1 MSARGAE
8 LPLANDATRR
18 TIPLIVGAM
27 VYLAA
32 LALVGTLALDG
43 AIRQWSDGL
52 RGALTVQLPGVGAAP
67 EGREAQARIEAAT
80 GVLRDTPGV
89 LEVTTVPHEEAKAL
103 LEPWLGAGD
112 LPANLAIPILV
123 DVKIDVGESINFALL
138 SERLDDAVPGTQL
151 NDNGVILQR
160 LVRLTRSVQLVG
172 AAVVLIVAIAAIAI
186 VVFATRAGM
195 TSHRST
201 IELLHLMGARD
212 GYIARRF
219 IVHALYY
226 GFIGG
231 VVGLILAALTVGGLA
246 FAARGLGAAFLPPIG
261 LGIEALIALLC
272 VPVASALIAMVTART
287 TVLRALR
294 RIP

>member
-1 MSARGAE
+1 MTARAAE

-52 RGALTVQLPGVGAAP
+52 RGALTVQLPGVGSAP

-80 GVLRDTPGV
+80 AVLRETPGV
-89 LEVTTVPHEEAKAL
+89 LEISTLPHIEAKGL

-112 LPANLAIPILV
+112 LPANLAIPILI
-123 DVKIDVGESINFALL
+123 DVKIDVREPINFALL
-138 SERLDDAVPGTQL
+138 AQRLDDVVPGTQL

-195 TSHRST
+195 TSHRGT

-219 IVHALYY
+219 VVHALYY
-226 GFIGG
+226 GLIGG
-231 VVGLILAALTVGGLA
+231 IIGLVLAALTVGGLA
-246 FAARGLGAAFLPPIG
+246 LAARGLGAALLPNIA
-261 LGIEALIALLC
+261 LGVEAWVALLC
-272 VPVASALIAMVTART
+272 VPLASALIAMVTART